1 MQLERG
7 GGGCAHLYSRYAIS
21 VRCASVIC
29 TWWDISCEGCQC
41 CSRRGSVSAASAFSA
56 GGCRQVIV
64 HDYMLQ
70 RTEGII
76 GFVDDKRTNIT
87 QGFQPPRTQD
97 SRWAPHTAAEAGYN
111 PQNKSRTE
119 LRGRS
124 DRYKYLGL
132 GVFLFSRHALPSA
145 RISLVSRGTRGY
157 EALVGTWHIA

>member
-29 TWWDISCEGCQC
+29 TWWNISCEGCQC

-97 SRWAPHTAAEAGYN
+97 SIGGLHTQRQRRDTTHRTSQEQSSEAGLIDISTLAWVCFC
-111 PQNKSRTE
+111 SRDTH
-119 LRGRS
+119 
-124 DRYKYLGL
+124 YP
-132 GVFLFSRHALPSA
+132 LP
-145 RISLVSRGTRGY
+145 VSRWYLAAPEATRRS
-157 EALVGTWHIA
+157 